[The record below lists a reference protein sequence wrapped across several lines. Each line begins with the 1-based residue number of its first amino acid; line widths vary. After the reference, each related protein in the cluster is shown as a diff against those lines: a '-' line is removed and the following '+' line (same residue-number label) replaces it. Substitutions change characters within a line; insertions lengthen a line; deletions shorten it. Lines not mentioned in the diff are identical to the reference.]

1 MEGTKLSTNEI
12 KMVYKINGQ
21 QETTEVFLHKHLIK
35 LKEEKTKPT
44 KTMQKLY
51 SRLINILKLSA

>member
-1 MEGTKLSTNEI
+1 MDSK
-12 KMVYKINGQ
+12 KQ
-21 QETTEVFLHKHLIK
+21 PRFFLHKHLIK